1 MQPLPILGPIMLND
15 LFISNIHHLQVAI
28 VRTITEP
35 NFNRYL
41 CAGIED
47 VKGNVTMVLLHNTD
61 PSLKKEDILPKDL
74 VLAIKEPYF
83 EMLTNGMYGIVI
95 ENISDLIEL
104 DVDSS
109 LMPSEWRRDALA
121 PYSSDPSQLKIAGNI
136 ALSRKDFI
144 KAARHYTMGI
154 SLCKSSQRDVRQ
166 HLLRNRALVNI
177 YLGRYQQA
185 REDALASIIQHQQ
198 GVAASDARTLDTKA
212 YFRAARA
219 SYHLAQFDEARRY
232 LDKAL
237 ILSPGDSDI
246 LRELNQTQARI
257 SESQHGEY
265 DFDALSRSTQH
276 GKPRIDAANFVSN
289 TEIKN
294 FGDSRGRGLIA
305 TKDIQ
310 MGELVMCE
318 KAFCA
323 AFAHDVLDHA
333 HVNLIAN
340 SHLQQ
345 VSSYRTARL
354 TPMAI
359 HKILHNGCVAE
370 PFLNLWAPEFPTVT
384 RGGVAVDSQT
394 MVSSLFVDRAI
405 KLNHFD
411 LPPCMADLQI
421 SMMPGN
427 VETVVNTI
435 TKSSTG
441 PTSSGIFLRA
451 SLFNHSCA
459 ANAVN
464 AFVGDLII
472 IHASKNIK
480 KGEEI
485 TIAYTPREPNFQKKL
500 EEWGFVCTC
509 AHCKADAQHPH
520 ATIEERGKL
529 LLLAFIALTSTLM
542 STSSSH
548 RAGSL
553 APPDRELKR
562 LYIQLK
568 LTYNPSIC
576 GNLPYLGLVH
586 IDMLRAKLCA
596 EKPDGADVGLVL
608 YHSLACLRNT
618 GLVVNRE
625 KDALSVDA
633 SNYVHSC
640 YTVDAL
646 MHAAMACKKLG
657 KAALCDELTKLA
669 QLMWKIH
676 TGATVGFD
684 EKYANV
690 PGM

>member
-441 PTSSGIFLRA
+441 PTSSGIFLGA

-625 KDALSVDA
+625 KDVLNVDA

-646 MHAAMACKKLG
+646 MHAAMACKKLRR
-657 KAALCDELTKLA
+657 AVLCNEFTKLA
-669 QLMWKIH
+669 RLMWKIH

-690 PGM
+690 LGM

>member
-1 MQPLPILGPIMLND
+1 MLND

-121 PYSSDPSQLKIAGNI
+121 PYSSDPSQFKIAGNI

-246 LRELNQTQARI
+246 LRELSQTQARI

-265 DFDALSRSTQH
+265 DFDALSRSIQQA
-276 GKPRIDAANFVSN
+276 KPRIDAANFVSN
-289 TEIKN
+289 TQMKN

-323 AFAHDVLDHA
+323 AFVHDVPDHA

-340 SHLQQ
+340 FHMQR
-345 VSSYRTARL
+345 VSSYHIARL
-354 TPMAI
+354 TPMTI
-359 HKILHNGCVAE
+359 HKILHNGCIAE
-370 PFLNLWAPEFPTVT
+370 PFFNLWAPEFPLDI
-384 RGGVAVDSQT
+384 RGGVAVDGQT

-427 VETVVNTI
+427 VETVVNTL

-441 PTSSGIFLRA
+441 PVSSGIFLRA
-451 SLFNHSCA
+451 SFLNHSCA
-459 ANAVN
+459 ANAVA
-464 AFVGDLII
+464 AFIGDLII

-485 TIAYTPREPNFQKKL
+485 TIAYGPRELNFQKKL
-500 EEWGFVCTC
+500 QKYGFVCTC
-509 AHCKADAQHPH
+509 AHCKADA
-520 ATIEERGKL
+520 
-529 LLLAFIALTSTLM
+529 
-542 STSSSH
+542 
-548 RAGSL
+548 
-553 APPDRELKR
+553 
-562 LYIQLK
+562 
-568 LTYNPSIC
+568 N
-576 GNLPYLGLVH
+576 
-586 IDMLRAKLCA
+586 
-596 EKPDGADVGLVL
+596 
-608 YHSLACLRNT
+608 
-618 GLVVNRE
+618 
-625 KDALSVDA
+625 
-633 SNYVHSC
+633 
-640 YTVDAL
+640 
-646 MHAAMACKKLG
+646 
-657 KAALCDELTKLA
+657 
-669 QLMWKIH
+669 IH
-676 TGATVGFD
+676 TQHLRSVESF
-684 EKYANV
+684 YCLWS
-690 PGM
+690 MH

>member
-61 PSLKKEDILPKDL
+61 PSLKKEDILPKGL

-144 KAARHYTMGI
+144 KAVRHYTMGI

-370 PFLNLWAPEFPTVT
+370 PFFNLWAPEFPTVT

-553 APPDRELKR
+553 APPDRDLKR

-586 IDMLRAKLCA
+586 INMLRAKLCA

-625 KDALSVDA
+625 KDVLNVDA

-646 MHAAMACKKLG
+646 MHAAMACKKLRR
-657 KAALCDELTKLA
+657 AVLCNEFTKLA
-669 QLMWKIH
+669 RLMWKIH

-690 PGM
+690 LGM